1 MSDTH
6 RQLRHRTDHER
17 KERTEEDHGLPER
30 NWRRKFGKWAFNGM
44 EIAAGR
50 RSILGRPRILRRP
63 SRDRHR
69 RDEHDRRRRRRTKSP
84 SKGRHRSPDKSRRE
98 RSDVPNHPW
107 PHEHPPDISKPTEP
121 TLSRSR
127 ASYHAVVVSGKD
139 LGGIRVDA
147 HTLQHR
153 GSDHINTPSHLD
165 DDHHSLS
172 GHVGS
177 DLSDSGDGYDS
188 DVSEASSC
196 LDTNHKKGIDIAIPS
211 TLDDG
216 RNSDVN
222 NPLSGPEPDNNK
234 DLVVDTPSGLEE
246 LTASPRGIPP
256 HSQQVPT
263 TALKFGTLD
272 VADDDYDGLP
282 SDASSGPS
290 DLGGSHSGNLNRGL
304 SGLETDHNEDLDD
317 APLSSSDE
325 DTTVDS
331 DEYSVDQADTPPSS
345 HETSGRD
352 DDEDSDSE
360 SWTSDSSE
368 DQEEDVCQATASLLQ
383 VAKTDH
389 GDTFSKSGENRDV
402 PLSSGPLHPSED
414 HEAEDTP
421 NAVIRLQHIV
431 DADSG
436 DISSDS
442 EGTSSDTEDAS
453 SDSED
458 TSSGPKDTPDVV
470 TRLQQTADADS
481 NNTSSG
487 REDTP
492 SESQDISSCSEGMSC
507 DSEDTSSESE
517 DEDVSSGSEDISSD
531 SEDTPSNSEATPP
544 DSEDACAESE
554 DEDISSDS
562 SDTSSDTEDT
572 SSGSEGTS
580 SDSED
585 TPSNYGDTPSHSE
598 DTLSDSEDASSESED
613 EDLATGDSDGSID
626 DSSENED
633 EVDDSLGQD
642 EDYTHIL
649 PQPSPEKQEKASTIV
664 PVSPVNPAGLV
675 DPSPPQWNVTGSED
689 SMPEVSPS
697 HNASET
703 ESPSPP
709 QSSSPLVLPVYLYPG
724 SIVRRRSKDDHHPYI
739 IIRIEQYE
747 NGKPILWACLCTS
760 RPQLEK
766 LRRQYGKRQR
776 GKRQHRKLKRWK
788 KHFIYLGGKEVNPK
802 GFETDGLPMPTKPEV
817 EIQGPLM
824 PLFTFLELDEYGP
837 FEPEDFEIFSD
848 DSDDSDDQR
857 HLTLSSLNKVL
868 KQCKQHGLR
877 KRPIQVGRKKKLKR
891 YGRKKRPNRHGCK
904 KSPPGSVPARAT
916 GNTHERIFT

>member
-30 NWRRKFGKWAFNGM
+30 NWRRKFGKWAFNGL

-121 TLSRSR
+121 TSSRSR

-196 LDTNHKKGIDIAIPS
+196 LDTNHKKDMDIAIPS

-222 NPLSGPEPDNNK
+222 KPLSGPEPDNNK
-234 DLVVDTPSGLEE
+234 DLVVNTPSGLEE
-246 LTASPRGIPP
+246 LTASPRGTPP

-272 VADDDYDGLP
+272 DADDDYDGLP
-282 SDASSGPS
+282 ADGLPADGISADASSGPS
-290 DLGGSHSGNLNRGL
+290 DSGGSHGGNLNRAL

-317 APLSSSDE
+317 ATPSSSDE

-331 DEYSVDQADTPPSS
+331 DEDSVDQAETPPSS
-345 HETSGRD
+345 HETSSRG

-368 DQEEDVCQATASLLQ
+368 DQEEDVCQATASLSQ
-383 VAKTDH
+383 VAKTDP
-389 GDTFSKSGENRDV
+389 GDTFSKSGENRDA

-414 HEAEDTP
+414 HLAEDTP
-421 NAVIRLQHIV
+421 NPVIRLQDIA

-442 EGTSSDTEDAS
+442 EGTSSD
-453 SDSED
+453 SED
-458 TSSGPKDTPDVV
+458 TSSGCEDTPDVV

-481 NNTSSG
+481 NDTSSG
-487 REDTP
+487 HEDTP

-507 DSEDTSSESE
+507 DSEDTSSELE
-517 DEDVSSGSEDISSD
+517 DEDVSSGSEGTSSD
-531 SEDTPSNSEATPP
+531 SGDLYSDSEETPSNSEATPP
-544 DSEDACAESE
+544 DFEDACAESE

-562 SDTSSDTEDT
+562 SDTSS
-572 SSGSEGTS
+572 GSEGTS
-580 SDSED
+580 SGSED

-649 PQPSPEKQEKASTIV
+649 PQPSPEKREKASTIV
-664 PVSPVNPAGLV
+664 LV
-675 DPSPPQWNVTGSED
+675 DPVDPAGPVDPVVPSLPQGNVAGSED
-689 SMPEVSPS
+689 SKPEVSPS
-697 HNASET
+697 HSASET
-703 ESPSPP
+703 ESPGPP
-709 QSSSPLVLPVYLYPG
+709 QSSLPPVLSVYLSPG

-739 IIRIEQYE
+739 IIRIEQ
-747 NGKPILWACLCTS
+747 
-760 RPQLEK
+760 
-766 LRRQYGKRQR
+766 
-776 GKRQHRKLKRWK
+776 KLKRWK

-817 EIQGPLM
+817 EIQGPRM
-824 PLFTFLELDEYGP
+824 PLFTFLELDE
-837 FEPEDFEIFSD
+837 
-848 DSDDSDDQR
+848 
-857 HLTLSSLNKVL
+857 
-868 KQCKQHGLR
+868 
-877 KRPIQVGRKKKLKR
+877 
-891 YGRKKRPNRHGCK
+891 
-904 KSPPGSVPARAT
+904 
-916 GNTHERIFT
+916 